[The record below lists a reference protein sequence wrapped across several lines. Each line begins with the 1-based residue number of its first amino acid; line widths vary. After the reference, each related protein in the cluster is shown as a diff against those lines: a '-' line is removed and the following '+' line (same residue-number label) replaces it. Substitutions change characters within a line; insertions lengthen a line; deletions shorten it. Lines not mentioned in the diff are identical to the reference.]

1 MRALASISVQSNHV
15 HAVAEGDD
23 VQSLSRGLQGLGA
36 SISKRINRVSGRRG
50 RVFDDRF
57 FARVLRTPREV
68 ANAVG

>member
-1 MRALASISVQSNHV
+1 VQSNHV
-15 HAVAEGDD
+15 HAVAKGDD

-68 ANAVG
+68 ANALG

>member
-1 MRALASISVQSNHV
+1 VRALASISVQSNHV
-15 HAVAEGDD
+15 HAVAKGDD

-68 ANAVG
+68 ANALG